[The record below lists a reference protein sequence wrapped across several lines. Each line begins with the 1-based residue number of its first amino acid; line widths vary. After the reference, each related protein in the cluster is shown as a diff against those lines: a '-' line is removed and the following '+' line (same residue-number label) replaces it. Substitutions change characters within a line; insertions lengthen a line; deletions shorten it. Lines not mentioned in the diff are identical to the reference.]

1 MRKVLYILG
10 ELEDQDLQ
18 WLLDAGSV
26 RRVPTG
32 TAIIEEGC
40 ANEHLFIIVAGAF
53 QVLRGGR
60 ELARLET
67 GEVVGDMSLLDS
79 RPPNA
84 TVVATEE
91 SIAHS
96 VPHERLR
103 VKLERDAAFAAR
115 FYKALCIFLANR
127 LQRANTMVGAPAAG
141 GGQAAIP
148 DDESEEILPGTLDS
162 VALAGAR
169 FNWFLHRVRKS

>member
-26 RRVPTG
+26 RRMPTG
-32 TAIIEEGC
+32 TEIIQEGR
-40 ANEHLFIIVAGAF
+40 ANDSLYIVVEGEF
-53 QVLRGGR
+53 QVSSAGR
-60 ELARLET
+60 ELARLEA

-84 TVVATEE
+84 TVVATKD

-96 VPHERLR
+96 IPQDRLR
-103 VKLERDAAFAAR
+103 VKLERDPPFAAR
-115 FYKALCIFLANR
+115 FYRALCIFLANR
-127 LQRANTMVGAPAAG
+127 LQQTNAMVGASAARG
-141 GGQAAIP
+141 EERARQ
-148 DDESEEILPGTLDS
+148 DRSSEELLPDTLDS

-169 FNWFLHRVRKS
+169 FNWFLHRVRKM